1 MVVMVVVVVVLFLFS
16 LFFIAAVFC
25 NIVFAVE
32 CHGIYI
38 YIYMHV
44 CIHISLTSCRC
55 EFSFHVDTCSA
66 SCTHVY
72 LPQFLNTC
80 GPTRCFISLLQCFF
94 LSLSLSLSSFFF
106 FCCLFAF
113 RKHTQMSSDVSTR
126 PAWTNMACIGQ
137 CHPREQHHPG
147 SVEEV
152 VALMRRL
159 NEAGERCRV
168 AGGGKSPNACTFT
181 DAHLIHMDRL
191 NRIISVNYE
200 RQQIVAEGGV
210 LLLDLFKE
218 LSEHGLMLRCVPSY
232 VLTTIAGAIGTA
244 THGSGTNTRSLSDYV
259 AEIVLVDGNGEL
271 RKFDASTPNE
281 LSLAACHLGMLG
293 VVVQV
298 TIQAEKLQ
306 TWRLRSSPI
315 SLFKLIGGDTLE
327 RRVSDSTFYRF
338 FWMPNT
344 EFCYESIG
352 ECLEGAAVEGGVGGF
367 LHTNKSSSSSS
378 STSRDMPQSLNVV
391 KPSHDAASEYQTWLE
406 EQNRL
411 STRFYKALKGN
422 WLRHNVVEAAL
433 AAATVYPQMQSYIN
447 RAYRKVFYSA
457 SEVQY
462 GTPIECF
469 TFDCL
474 FKQWACE
481 WAIDAS
487 KAIEAFALL
496 REIITSENLSVHFPV
511 EFRFTDADKT
521 ALSPSHGR
529 KTCWIGIVMYRPY
542 LLYARDTLRYYQAFS
557 DAMTAMGGRPH
568 WAKYYTWGPVQLK
581 EAYGQ
586 NWEDFLQFRKKL
598 DPCDLF
604 ANDWWK
610 SLSGQGPLIN
620 STTSHL

>member
-1 MVVMVVVVVVLFLFS
+1 MHTCILFAVFQRCGPPGVLFAFYNFF
-16 LFFIAAVFC
+16 LFFYLF
-25 NIVFAVE
+25 
-32 CHGIYI
+32 IY
-38 YIYMHV
+38 
-44 CIHISLTSCRC
+44 L
-55 EFSFHVDTCSA
+55 
-66 SCTHVY
+66 
-72 LPQFLNTC
+72 LP
-80 GPTRCFISLLQCFF
+80 
-94 LSLSLSLSSFFF
+94 
-106 FCCLFAF
+106 FAF
-113 RKHTQMSSDVSTR
+113 RKQTQMRSDISMR

-147 SVEEV
+147 SIEEV

-159 NEAGERCRV
+159 KQAGERCRV
-168 AGGGKSPNACTFT
+168 AGAGKSPNTCTFT

-191 NRIISVNYE
+191 NRILSVDCE

-210 LLLDLFKE
+210 LLLDLFEKLGE
-218 LSEHGLMLRCVPSY
+218 NGLMLRCVPSY

-259 AEIVLVDGNGEL
+259 VEILLVDGSGEL
-271 RKFDASTPNE
+271 RRFDASTPNE

-306 TWRLRSSPI
+306 TWRLRSSPVP
-315 SLFKLIGGDTLE
+315 LLKLIEGDILE
-327 RRVSDSTFYRF
+327 RRVSDSAFYRF

-352 ECLEGAAVEGGVGGF
+352 MCLEGAAVEGGAGGF
-367 LHTNKSSSSSS
+367 SHTNTSSS
-378 STSRDMPQSLNVV
+378 STSRKIPQSLNLV
-391 KPSHDAASEYQTWLE
+391 KPSSDAALEYQTWME
-406 EQNRL
+406 DQKRL
-411 STRFYKALKGN
+411 YTRLCKALKGN
-422 WLRHNVVEAAL
+422 WLRHGVVQAAL
-433 AAATVYPQMQSYIN
+433 AAATFYPQMQPYIN
-447 RAYRKVFYSA
+447 RAYRKIFYSA

-481 WAIDAS
+481 WAVDAS

-496 REIITSENLSVHFPV
+496 REMIASENFSVHFPV

-521 ALSPSHGR
+521 ALSPAHGR

-568 WAKYYTWGPVQLK
+568 WAKYYTWGPAQLK

-586 NWEDFLQFRKKL
+586 NWEEFLQLRKKL
-598 DPCDLF
+598 DPGDLF
-604 ANDWWK
+604 VNDWWK
-610 SLSGQGPLIN
+610 SLDGQGPLLN
-620 STTSHL
+620 STTCHL